1 MRGASLR
8 TFLYVVACLAL
19 TSHSFGQ
26 DTTPF
31 ATVRVIVRDSQ
42 ANLLNGARV
51 TGLGPEER
59 TDSSGTVTYSGVG
72 FGRKTIIVYY
82 PGAKAGIAVPEIKS
96 SGHVDVEIKLAPQ
109 IDCPSGDDLV
119 PPTTPLQPRD
129 YVELDYPDG
138 MVRGFRVRIRADGE
152 VSWRGASAG
161 GGLVFFAADAVSPRD
176 AAAIIERFRSQ
187 EFWSMCGHYDPGLAP
202 TDQSLEIATVQIGR
216 HLRRVSDYARSA
228 PEEFR
233 TLTRAFHELAQVEK
247 WWRPGPAPLQYPYW
261 IMGVSALARDQAME
275 LFRKQDLKW
284 SDTTGHTLLMYA
296 THEHWS
302 PDLIRSFIRAGANPA
317 TRSRDRQTS
326 LMIAVTGSWGAG
338 PWIDEL
344 IAAGVDVNAQDR
356 DGRTVLMLAVQR
368 FSYYAN
374 TDIAA
379 MLRKAG
385 AKTDIRDAYG
395 MTALD
400 YLEQDAK
407 RSLQPAGYQLLREVL
422 TKR

>member
-8 TFLYVVACLAL
+8 AFLYVVACLAL
-19 TSHSFGQ
+19 TSHCFGQ

-42 ANLLNGARV
+42 MNLLNGARV
-51 TGLGPEER
+51 SGLGPEER

-96 SGHVDVEIKLAPQ
+96 SGLVEVEIKLAPQ

-138 MVRGFRVRIRADGE
+138 MLRGFRVRIRADGE

-326 LMIAVTGSWGAG
+326 LMIAATGSWGAG

-379 MLRKAG
+379 MLRSHASQS
-385 AKTDIRDAYG
+385 R
-395 MTALD
+395 
-400 YLEQDAK
+400 
-407 RSLQPAGYQLLREVL
+407 REDRHPRRVWHDR
-422 TKR
+422 T